1 MGYRLSK
8 KSRDKL
14 THVHP
19 DLVLVVG
26 RAIQITEVDFT
37 VLEGAR
43 TAARQKALV
52 EQGASRT
59 LNSRH
64 LKDESGICYAV
75 DLGAYVAGSVRWDW
89 PLYHKI
95 AAAMKQAATELG
107 ILIEWGGDWRTFKDG
122 PHFQLP
128 HKFYKQRK

>member
-8 KSRDKL
+8 RSRDRLK
-14 THVHP
+14 HVHP

-26 RAIQITEVDFT
+26 RAIQITDVDFS

-43 TAARQKALV
+43 TIQRQKALIK
-52 EQGASRT
+52 QGASKT

-64 LKDESGICYAV
+64 IKDNQGICYAV
-75 DLGAYVAGSVRWDW
+75 DLGAYVGGQIRWDW
-89 PLYHKI
+89 PLYDKI
-95 AAAMKQAATELG
+95 SNSMKQAAQELG
-107 ILIEWGGDWRTFKDG
+107 IPIEWGGDWRTFKDG

-128 HKFYKQRK
+128 HKFY